1 LAQDEDIGKNGKI
14 QYSIKSG
21 KGKGKFKIHPDTGMV
36 YSQKGFEA
44 GQEFD
49 MIVSNIMKL
58 ISINTRLL
66 CVSILFK

>member
-1 LAQDEDIGKNGKI
+1 MLAHDKDSGKNGKI

-44 GQEFD
+44 GMEFD
-49 MIVSNIMKL
+49 MIVSSALNE
-58 ISINTRLL
+58 
-66 CVSILFK
+66 VS